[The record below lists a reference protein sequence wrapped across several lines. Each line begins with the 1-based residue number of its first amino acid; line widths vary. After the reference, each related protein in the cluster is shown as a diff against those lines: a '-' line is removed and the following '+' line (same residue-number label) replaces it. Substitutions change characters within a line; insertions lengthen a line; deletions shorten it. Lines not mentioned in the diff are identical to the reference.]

1 MGVSPDSPAAQKK
14 FDDKNGFVF
23 FLLCD
28 GDHEVGKADGAWG
41 QKAMYGKRFDG
52 IIRSSFLIDEKGR
65 IEAAWYKVSPDQTVP
80 KALEALTAS

>member
-28 GDHEVGKADGAWG
+28 GDHEFGKADGAWA
-41 QKAMYGKRFDG
+41 QKAMYGKRLDG
-52 IIRSSFLIDEKGR
+52 IIRSSFLIDEKGKIIAR
-65 IEAAWYKVSPDQTVP
+65 WYKIGPQATLP
-80 KALEALTAS
+80 EALKVLEPC